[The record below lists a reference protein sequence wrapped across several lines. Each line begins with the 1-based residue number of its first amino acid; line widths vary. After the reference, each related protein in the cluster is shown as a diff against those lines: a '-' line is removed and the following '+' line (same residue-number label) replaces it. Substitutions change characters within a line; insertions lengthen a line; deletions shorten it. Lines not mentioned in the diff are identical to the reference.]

1 MNVYDSN
8 GRHQTD
14 SAVHGYCYMH
24 PNHAHRL
31 WGVRHPLEHRQRDSK
46 RSVPSGDRHNRGYP
60 FHNRLLRLH
69 SLVIHPLTLTDMAKR
84 SSRTAAQQCRYY
96 EVDNIFEYMVSVY
109 LNGNI
114 SAFGEL
120 YKELNR
126 QDRKEFIIYLFS
138 EVEPIHIQEIILAT
152 I

>member
-1 MNVYDSN
+1 MK
-8 GRHQTD
+8 R
-14 SAVHGYCYMH
+14 
-24 PNHAHRL
+24 R
-31 WGVRHPLEHRQRDSK
+31 SK
-46 RSVPSGDRHNRGYP
+46 T
-60 FHNRLLRLH
+60 
-69 SLVIHPLTLTDMAKR
+69 I
-84 SSRTAAQQCRYY
+84 AQQCRYY

-109 LNGNI
+109 LNDI

-138 EVEPIHIQEIILAT
+138 EVDPIHIQEIILAT

>member
-1 MNVYDSN
+1 MKLRYKISIWVALTLAGSL
-8 GRHQTD
+8 
-14 SAVHGYCYMH
+14 
-24 PNHAHRL
+24 L
-31 WGVRHPLEHRQRDSK
+31 WGG
-46 RSVPSGDRHNRGYP
+46 SVWLWLAGLCAGK
-60 FHNRLLRLH
+60 FLIRLL
-69 SLVIHPLTLTDMAKR
+69 LTITLAIAVYILAYALIIGAILWLLIFLTDRYMKR
-84 SSRTAAQQCRYY
+84 RSRTIAQQCRYY

-114 SAFGEL
+114 SAFREL

-126 QDRKEFIIYLFS
+126 KDRKEFILYLFS

>member
-1 MNVYDSN
+1 MK
-8 GRHQTD
+8 R
-14 SAVHGYCYMH
+14 
-24 PNHAHRL
+24 R
-31 WGVRHPLEHRQRDSK
+31 SK
-46 RSVPSGDRHNRGYP
+46 T
-60 FHNRLLRLH
+60 
-69 SLVIHPLTLTDMAKR
+69 I
-84 SSRTAAQQCRYY
+84 AQQCRYY
-96 EVDNIFEYMVSVY
+96 EVNNIFEYMVSVY

-114 SAFGEL
+114 LAFWEL